1 MVWRLRA
8 SRCGRG
14 ACREA
19 PLLFTRTRRGCVLTA
34 AGESLV
40 EDARSIARQP
50 ADALRRARGRSDAD
64 GHTVR
69 LGVSLLSPAAKTL
82 DAWPRIH
89 ERAPQLKLE
98 LTPIGDIYD
107 DRAGIVRNLGEEV
120 DLIQAAYRTQLP
132 LSRRSSRRIA
142 SCLMFRGLGGN
153 GSLAGLSTPS
163 GSVILAR
170 ATFGRS
176 GIWCCTFRNHHAVP
190 IGVFARR
197 ARSLRVS
204 YTSLRL

>member
-1 MVWRLRA
+1 M
-8 SRCGRG
+8 
-14 ACREA
+14 CREA
-19 PLLFTRTRRGCVLTA
+19 PLLFTRTRRGCFLT
-34 AGESLV
+34 
-40 EDARSIARQP
+40 
-50 ADALRRARGRSDAD
+50 
-64 GHTVR
+64 
-69 LGVSLLSPAAKTL
+69 AAKTL
-82 DAWPRIH
+82 DAWPRFH
-89 ERAPQLKLE
+89 ERVPQLKLE

-204 YTSLRL
+204 HTSLRLEVERGARTTSLAPQLVCRPDC